1 MKRLRSCSVA
11 QLRGIQPRDRA
22 TEQPVISYPFP
33 PMSDEPEYLICL
45 QCDTPTYQ
53 FEYVK
58 GKLAQVVCNTCG
70 ADDPSDFLT
79 EAELEEQS

>member
-1 MKRLRSCSVA
+1 
-11 QLRGIQPRDRA
+11 
-22 TEQPVISYPFP
+22 
-33 PMSDEPEYLICL
+33 MSDEPEYLICL

-70 ADDPSDFLT
+70 ADDPSDFIT